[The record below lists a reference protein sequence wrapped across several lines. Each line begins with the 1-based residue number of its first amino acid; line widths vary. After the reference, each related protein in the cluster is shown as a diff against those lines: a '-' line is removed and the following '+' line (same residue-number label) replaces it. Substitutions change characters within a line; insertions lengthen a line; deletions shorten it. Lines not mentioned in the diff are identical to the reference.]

1 MRYDQYMEEVKK
13 SNLNAQRAKKRAGI
27 QEDITTA
34 EKKMKLVDDTIQT
47 LRKEAD
53 QLAKDAE
60 KKQDFTLL
68 SKSNAFRKKA
78 TEKQEEHK
86 SLKKKI
92 QQLRDKLKEMLLA
105 DFTSATILISFGAVL
120 GKTSPLQLILMAF
133 FEVIFS
139 LVNEFIAVEYLGT
152 TDIGGSMYV
161 HTFGAYFGLSVSL
174 LVTRQAGRESPKE
187 GAVYHSDL
195 FAMIGTLFLWIF
207 WPSFNSALGD
217 DDQRHRAVL
226 NTYFSLAACCVT
238 TFAISSLLSKKGKF
252 DMVHVQNA
260 TLAGGVAVGTAAN
273 LMIQP
278 WGAILIGVVAGVLST
293 FGYKVIQPFLCEKF
307 GLHDT
312 CGVHNLHG
320 MPGILGGLGGIVACA
335 LASEAVYGDSLPDV
349 FGDRFE
355 DPPADSTAKAP
366 IEVRDAGQQALMQ
379 LAALVMT
386 LAIAIVS
393 GLFTGLILRC
403 VPGLDALSDEKV
415 FEDEY
420 FWEEVEAADSSHA
433 TTGYHMVQQRAPA
446 EVEAEEGTPHTETY
460 TKNGKQEGEAQ
471 V

>member
-1 MRYDQYMEEVKK
+1 MMFVGFGFLMTFLKRYGYSSVGF
-13 SNLNAQRAKKRAGI
+13 NFLLAAFVI
-27 QEDITTA
+27 QWATLFRGFVELGHSDDGKIHVSIT
-34 EKKMKLVDDTIQT
+34 
-47 LRKEAD
+47 
-53 QLAKDAE
+53 
-60 KKQDFTLL
+60 
-68 SKSNAFRKKA
+68 S
-78 TEKQEEHK
+78 
-86 SLKKKI
+86 
-92 QQLRDKLKEMLLA
+92 MLLA
-105 DFTSATILISFGAVL
+105 DFTSATILISFGALL
-120 GKTSPLQLILMAF
+120 GKTSPLQLTIMAF

-139 LVNEFIAVEYLGT
+139 LVNEFIAVEFLGT

-161 HTFGAYFGLSVSL
+161 HTFGAYFGLAVSMV
-174 LVTRQAGRESPKE
+174 VTRQAGRESPKE

-226 NTYFSLAACCVT
+226 NTYFSLSACCVA
-238 TFAISSLLSKKGKF
+238 TFATSSLLSKKGKF

-293 FGYKVIQPFLCEKF
+293 FGYKVIQPFLCEKI

-312 CGVHNLHG
+312 CGVNNLHG
-320 MPGILGGLGGIVACA
+320 MPGILGGLAGVVACA
-335 LASEAVYGDSLPDV
+335 LASESVYGDSLPAV

-355 DPPADSTAKAP
+355 DSTGATP
-366 IEVRDAGQQALMQ
+366 TEIRSAGTQALMQ

-403 VPGLDALSDEKV
+403 VPGLDALKDEKLM
-415 FEDEY
+415 EDEY
-420 FWEEVEAADSSHA
+420 FWEEVEADDSSHE
-433 TTGYHMVQQRAPA
+433 TTGYHMVQQRANL
-446 EVEAEEGTPHTETY
+446 EVEGEEGAQQTTVT
-460 TKNGKQEGEAQ
+460 NGKEADAQ

>member
-1 MRYDQYMEEVKK
+1 MGFFRGKLTTFLVLFEVLFIILFAVLVRYDDVASPGAADGEGYYSVDRYYPYFQDVHVMMFVGFGF
-13 SNLNAQRAKKRAGI
+13 LMTFLKRYGYSSIGI
-27 QEDITTA
+27 NFLLAAFVIQWATLFRGFTE
-34 EKKMKLVDDTIQT
+34 LGHSDDGKIHVNIQ
-47 LRKEAD
+47 
-53 QLAKDAE
+53 
-60 KKQDFTLL
+60 
-68 SKSNAFRKKA
+68 S
-78 TEKQEEHK
+78 
-86 SLKKKI
+86 
-92 QQLRDKLKEMLLA
+92 MLLA

-161 HTFGAYFGLSVSL
+161 HTFGAYFGLAVSL

-335 LASEAVYGDSLPDV
+335 LASEAVYGNSLPDV

-355 DPPADSTAKAP
+355 DPPADSTAIAP

-420 FWEEVEAADSSHA
+420 FWEEVEA
-433 TTGYHMVQQRAPA
+433 
-446 EVEAEEGTPHTETY
+446 EEGAPHPETY

>member
-1 MRYDQYMEEVKK
+1 
-13 SNLNAQRAKKRAGI
+13 
-27 QEDITTA
+27 
-34 EKKMKLVDDTIQT
+34 
-47 LRKEAD
+47 
-53 QLAKDAE
+53 
-60 KKQDFTLL
+60 
-68 SKSNAFRKKA
+68 
-78 TEKQEEHK
+78 
-86 SLKKKI
+86 
-92 QQLRDKLKEMLLA
+92 MLLA
-105 DFTSATILISFGAVL
+105 DFTSATILISFGALL
-120 GKTSPLQLILMAF
+120 GKTSPLQLTIMAF

-139 LVNEFIAVEYLGT
+139 LVNEFIAVEFLGT

-161 HTFGAYFGLSVSL
+161 HTFGAYFGLAVSMV
-174 LVTRQAGRESPKE
+174 VTRQAGRESPKE

-226 NTYFSLAACCVT
+226 NTYFSLSACCVA
-238 TFAISSLLSKKGKF
+238 TFATSSLLSKKGKF

-293 FGYKVIQPFLCEKF
+293 FGYKVIQPFLCEKI

-312 CGVHNLHG
+312 CGVNNLHG
-320 MPGILGGLGGIVACA
+320 MPGILGGLAGVVACA
-335 LASEAVYGDSLPDV
+335 LASESVYGDSLPAV

-355 DPPADSTAKAP
+355 DSTGATP
-366 IEVRDAGQQALMQ
+366 TEIRSAGTQALMQ

-403 VPGLDALSDEKV
+403 VPGLDALKDEKLM
-415 FEDEY
+415 EDEY
-420 FWEEVEAADSSHA
+420 FWEHFANFSSEKQA
-433 TTGYHMVQQRAPA
+433 KIGQAIIRA
-446 EVEAEEGTPHTETY
+446 EVEGEEGAQQTTVT
-460 TKNGKQEGEAQ
+460 NGKEADAQ